1 MGTLFRPPDPKQ
13 IGLFNAAREILQTF
27 KEQRAHDRLG
37 QYKPYPAQREFHAAG
52 SWARERLL
60 ISGNQTGK
68 SFALCAELAIH
79 LTGAYPAWWTGK
91 RFTYPIR
98 TWAGSV
104 TSELLRDSI
113 QAKLLGPRGDRG
125 SGFIPR
131 RCIPFDNIRSAR
143 GLPDLVDT
151 LYVNG
156 VHGVSSCNFKSYEKG
171 RQKWQAESVDI
182 IVFDEEPPLAIYTE
196 ALARISA
203 ARGII
208 LCGLTPLLGMSKV
221 VMRYLQEEAA
231 DRHTTR
237 MTIADAEHFS
247 LEERLRVIESYP
259 EHERAARADGIPF
272 MGSGQVYPVAESA
285 LRVDPFE
292 LPKFWPRIAGIDF
305 GWEHPTAVCWLA
317 HDTENDCVYVTNV
330 YSVSKQIPAIHA
342 SAIRKRGDWIPLA
355 WPKDGLSAEKGT
367 GKSVAP
373 LYVDEQVNMLGVH
386 AAFEDGGVSVEAG
399 VMEVLERMKTGRL
412 KVFSTCPEWFTEF
425 RAYHRKEGLIVP
437 LYNDILDAMRY
448 AIMMLRFAEVK
459 LEARPR
465 EKRRFNQA
473 PSSLVY

>member
-1 MGTLFRPPDPKQ
+1 LKTVGTLINPQQ
-13 IGLFNAAREILQTF
+13 IGLFQQAKHVLETF
-27 KEQRAHDRLG
+27 REQRAHDKLG
-37 QYKPYPAQREFHAAG
+37 QYAPYPAQREFHAVG

-68 SFALCAELAIH
+68 SYALCAELAIH
-79 LTGAYPAWWTGK
+79 LTGAYPEWWTGK
-91 RFTYPIR
+91 RFTHPIR
-98 TWAGSV
+98 AWAGSV

-113 QAKLLGPRGDRG
+113 QAKLLGPRGDMG

-156 VHGVSSCNFKSYEKG
+156 VNGVSSCNFKSYEKG

-208 LCGLTPLLGMSKV
+208 LCGLTPLLGMSRV
-221 VMRYLQEEAA
+221 VMRYLQESAET
-231 DRHTTR
+231 RHTTR
-237 MTIADAEHFS
+237 MTIADAEHFT

-259 EHERAARADGIPF
+259 EHERAARADGVPF

-285 LRVDPFE
+285 IRVEPFE
-292 LPKFWPRIAGIDF
+292 IPKHWARIAGIDF
-305 GWEHPTAVCWLA
+305 GWEHPTALCWLA
-317 HDTENDCVYVTNV
+317 HDRENDCVYITDV
-330 YSVSKQIPAIHA
+330 YSVSKTIPAIHA
-342 SAIRKRGDWIPLA
+342 SAIRRHGEWIPIA
-355 WPKDGLSAEKGT
+355 WPRDGLSSEKGT
-367 GKSVAP
+367 GRSVAS
-373 LYVDEQVNMLGVH
+373 LYQDEGVNMLGVH
-386 AAFEDGGVSVEAG
+386 AAFEDGGVSLEAG
-399 VMEVLERMKTGRL
+399 VMEVLERMRTGRL
-412 KVFSTCPEWFTEF
+412 KVFSTATSWFSEF

-437 LYNDILDAMRY
+437 LYNDVLDAMRY
-448 AIMMLRFAEVK
+448 AVMMLRFAEVK
-459 LEARPR
+459 PEHRPR
-465 EKRRFNQA
+465 ENRRFNQA